1 VSTKKFPILK
11 HWLATGSV
19 AFVAGC
25 GCSLPFTQNLAHS
38 GLCGLATIP
47 GLAASSI
54 VRSRHRHQQLHRQL
68 ERGKLRLNELQQRS
82 EIGTRQLQLQ
92 RKDRQEIEI
101 KVAQLQNLATSLTD
115 RIDRERQ
122 QYQQLE
128 YQLASLVHYCQEQQ
142 NFATKLDRSIQ
153 DKQAQNLEVT
163 TDFNRLKTEIAQFQA
178 AKLHIIGEIDRS
190 KILLQNIH
198 SEIERCRATKQE
210 LTLEMQ
216 QVQARQDLDNGSLD
230 RSIDRQQQLIQ
241 ELDTTI
247 ANRQQTQQHLT
258 AELDRLAQIV
268 ATRSTELVERDREL
282 VTVQQQLNDTESALI
297 VKQVELDELVAE
309 ISIRNDELE
318 SSSDYLAQK
327 LQQRELKI
335 SQLELNS
342 RQAEL
347 DNLDLKI
354 QAKRQEID
362 DIDLEEI
369 LQIFEPKPP
378 NISRKIE
385 RIERTGS
392 WHEKFIDNPHLPVL
406 QHIEKHGTI
415 TEAEASNKLGNARSV
430 RQFANKLEE
439 YTQDLPFSIRVESSP
454 KGNRY
459 LKETQN

>member
-1 VSTKKFPILK
+1 MSTKKSPILK
-11 HWLATGSV
+11 HWFATGSV
-19 AFVAGC
+19 AFVASC
-25 GCSLPFTQNLAHS
+25 ACSLPFTQNLARS

-54 VRSRHRHQQLHRQL
+54 VRSRHRYQQLNRQL
-68 ERGKLRLNELQQRS
+68 ERGKLRLNELQQRG
-82 EIGTRQLQLQ
+82 EVGTRQLQVQ
-92 RKDRQEIEI
+92 RKDRQEMEI
-101 KVAQLQNLATSLTD
+101 KVAQLQNLATSLTA

-128 YQLASLVHYCQEQQ
+128 HQLAALVHYCQEQQ
-142 NFATKLDRSIQ
+142 DFATKLDRKIQ
-153 DKQAQNLEVT
+153 DKQARRLEVD
-163 TDFNRLKTEIAQFQA
+163 TDFNRLKVEIAQFQA

-190 KILLQNIH
+190 KILLQNIQ
-198 SEIERCRATKQE
+198 SEIDLCAATKQE
-210 LTLEMQ
+210 LVLEAQ
-216 QVQARQDLDNGSLD
+216 QVQTRQAVDNGSFD
-230 RSIDRQQQLIQ
+230 RSIEQQQQLIQ
-241 ELDTTI
+241 ELDLTI

-258 AELDRLAQIV
+258 AELDRLAQILAV
-268 ATRSTELVERDREL
+268 RSTELA
-282 VTVQQQLNDTESALI
+282 TVQQQLDETGSVLTVNQAKLA
-297 VKQVELDELVAE
+297 ELTAE

-362 DIDLEEI
+362 DIDLEDI

-378 NISRKIE
+378 SISRKIE
-385 RIERTGS
+385 QIDRPEA
-392 WHEKFIDNPHLPVL
+392 WHEKFIDNPHLSVL

-415 TEAEASNKLGNARSV
+415 TEAEASSKLGNARSV

-439 YTQDLPFSIRVESSP
+439 YTPDLPFSIRVESSP